1 MSEEVREEVVD
12 KPFETE
18 EEYEAAKA
26 ELLKGQEESKEEEKE
41 EPSDVSEVEAKT
53 ETDDEGPAIKESKR
67 LRQLNRELKEEL
79 DQLRGKVDELS
90 KKPEEKQ
97 DRLKTASLDELL
109 EAEDALDEK
118 IYEAKQ
124 SGDDD
129 LLRKLRDAKR
139 KVKSEMLSRPAN
151 DISSKSKQ
159 EKAVTQFQSIV
170 NLVKDSYPE
179 LSDKSSKL
187 YKQSEQYYK
196 ENAELMEQL
205 GEIGQYFAVLA
216 SLAQKP
222 AKGKEEVKE
231 KKNIVKEMENIIENS
246 TSRTPNT
253 ASQKNS
259 KAMRVSELSD
269 KEFDE
274 VWNKVKM
281 KEIDLAQLGR

>member
-1 MSEEVREEVVD
+1 MSEEAKEEVVD

-26 ELLKGQEESKEEEKE
+26 QLLKGEDSSKEEEEGKT
-41 EPSDVSEVEAKT
+41 PDSSEVEAKT
-53 ETDDEGPAIKESKR
+53 EDDEGPAIKESKR

-90 KKPEEKQ
+90 KKPEEKP
-97 DRLKTASLDELL
+97 DRLKTATLDELL

-124 SGDDD
+124 SGDED

-139 KVKSEMLSRPAN
+139 KVKSEMLARPAK

-170 NLVKDSYPE
+170 SLVKESYPE
-179 LSDKSSKL
+179 LGDKSSKL

-196 ENAELMEQL
+196 ENTELMEQL
-205 GEIGQYFAVLA
+205 GELGQYFAVLA

-259 KAMRVSELSD
+259 KAMRISELSD

-281 KEIDLAQLGR
+281 KEMDLAQLGR